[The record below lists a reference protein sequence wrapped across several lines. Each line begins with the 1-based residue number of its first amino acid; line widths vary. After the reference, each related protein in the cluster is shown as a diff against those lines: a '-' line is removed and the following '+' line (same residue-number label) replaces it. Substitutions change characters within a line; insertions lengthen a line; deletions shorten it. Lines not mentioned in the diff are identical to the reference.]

1 MGDLSNKFIDE
12 SYGSLLHTK
21 EDTGLSGNT
30 KSVVQDGNGVD
41 TALKVST
48 EKVDVDGDLQTGGT
62 DRITST
68 GELVNVSGDISQFTN
83 DEGYISSIPTD
94 VLRSGD
100 NISELNNDSGYITS
114 IPSNVMVEGENI
126 SLLNNDSGYIST
138 IPSNVMLEGE
148 NISLLNNDIGYLS
161 SIPSNVMTEGENVSL
176 LNNDSGYLS
185 SGDNVSELNNDSGYL
200 TEVPVGFIKTENGS
214 EIGTGRTEYTDGN
227 GNKSGLFSWLEYG
240 LNGISNTYDTSQ
252 SPQWTISNDNFSVL
266 NFPMGSSSET
276 IFSFTDF
283 EGYLTYS
290 ILQNPYGS
298 VKYRTQLTGQHHIF
312 EGPDSSTE
320 IVMQSFGSSNRSNNW
335 FLGYRNSAD
344 DLTFDAGTGDLTL
357 SRTDNDDLVVNIPS
371 SSGGASDKYD
381 HQVGWTA
388 GLGLSFST
396 SQTLDFSSYAGYYNS
411 PYFQPIYLSENNTY
425 TKFKFFVSTADTS
438 GSVYLSLGIY
448 DSVISNAS
456 SLYSGIGLPT
466 NRLVVNTAVPIDST
480 GMVEIEFAQPFT
492 PVKSGLYWLG
502 NLLEVGTS
510 TTLAVRKFDHKT
522 QSHTGRF
529 PSSVIQENLDKDN
542 GSIFN
547 FYSSPQYPIVNVNS
561 QDGIRFTG
569 VSELTPTI
577 TYPTAI
583 SASLVGG
590 MGISIYTQS

>member
-12 SYGSLLHTK
+12 SYGSLLHTT
-21 EDTGLSGNT
+21 EDGGLSGTT
-30 KSVVQDGNGVD
+30 KSVVQDGNGTD

-48 EKVDVDGDLQTGGT
+48 DKVDVNGDLQTGGT

-68 GELVNVSGDISQFTN
+68 GELVNVSGSNSQFTN
-83 DEGYISSIPTD
+83 DEGYISSLPVD

-100 NISELNNDSGYITS
+100 NVSELVNDSGYLTT
-114 IPSNVMVEGENI
+114 IPSDVIRQGNNN
-126 SLLNNDSGYIST
+126 SLLTNDSGYISV
-138 IPSNVMLEGE
+138 IPADYLQSGDNVSELLNDSGYLTSIPDNVM
-148 NISLLNNDIGYLS
+148 
-161 SIPSNVMTEGENVSL
+161 VEGENVSL
-176 LNNDSGYLS
+176 LNNDA
-185 SGDNVSELNNDSGYL
+185 GYL
-200 TEVPVGFIKTENGS
+200 TSTPSGLIQTENGGD
-214 EIGTGRTEYTDGN
+214 ITINRTEYTDAN
-227 GNKSGLFSWLEYG
+227 GNKSGLFSWLQYG
-240 LNGISNTYDTSQ
+240 LNGISNSYDTTKN
-252 SPQWTISNDNFSVL
+252 PQWTISNDNFDVNNS
-266 NFPMGSSSET
+266 PMGSFGTTSLS
-276 IFSFTDF
+276 FSDFDELKTYEITQNRFGSATYNIAKAGQQHIFTDA
-283 EGYLTYS
+283 G
-290 ILQNPYGS
+290 GS
-298 VKYRTQLTGQHHIF
+298 TKISMNGF
-312 EGPDSSTE
+312 NN
-320 IVMQSFGSSNRSNNW
+320 SNNSNNW
-335 FLGYRNSAD
+335 YTGYLRSLAGGSYD
-344 DLTFDAGTGDLTL
+344 SGTGDLTL
-357 SRTDNDDLVVNIPS
+357 SRTGDTDVVVNIPS
-371 SSGGASDKYD
+371 SGGGASDKYD

-388 GLGLSFST
+388 GLGFSFST
-396 SQTLDFSSYAGYYNS
+396 SQTLNFGSYAGYYNS

-510 TTLAVRKFDHKT
+510 TTLAVRKYDHKT

-569 VSELTPTI
+569 VSELTTTI